1 MCRRRETAFE
11 RETKWRHFWFPGRR
25 SGFDCWLNLGQYT
38 ASRGARLRRT
48 HRDVA
53 RGPPRGAE
61 ARAVRSAD
69 HAGRRPGA
77 GGDPSTTTSP
87 SPLLAQ
93 RASQGES
100 AARAHPERR
109 PAADRAGRH
118 EAKGEV
124 GDIVAWARVPGGCRR
139 RRTVVLLGGRFGR
152 GPQGRRWERCAR
164 EEGFIAH
171 EEDRARDEDGAR
183 ARARGDGGGRGR
195 LPGRRRAAH
204 AGPRSPGYED
214 RDHRGGVQG

>member
-1 MCRRRETAFE
+1 M
-11 RETKWRHFWFPGRR
+11 
-25 SGFDCWLNLGQYT
+25 SLGQYT

-77 GGDPSTTTSP
+77 GGDPSTSSSP

-139 RRTVVLLGGRFGR
+139 RRTVVLLGGRFDR

-164 EEGFIAH
+164 EEGFIAKAR
-171 EEDRARDEDGAR
+171 EEARARDEDRAR
-183 ARARGDGGGRGR
+183 ARARGDGGRRGR
-195 LPGRRRAAH
+195 LPGRRRVAH
-204 AGPRSPGYED
+204 AGPRSRGGEED
-214 RDHRGGVQG
+214 RDRGGGVQG